1 MLNRNF
7 YEKISGMI
15 KDKVAIVTGASSGIG
30 YATALA
36 LSKAGAKVAIGA
48 RRTDKLSELE
58 NEITKNGGEAFSQKL
73 DVTKKSDCD
82 SFFKSVMDKWGQVD
96 VLINNAGLMPLS
108 FVKNLKVDEWD
119 QMIDVNIKGVL
130 YCTAAVIAHMHEK
143 KSGHIIN
150 LSSVA
155 GRVVFPSGSVYCA
168 TKHAVTAFSEG
179 LREEFSTRSNIRV
192 TCIEPGVVSTEL
204 TNTITDESLK
214 SFVENSKKMDSLK
227 PEDIASAIL
236 YAIDAPSHVNVNEV
250 LIRPTTQER

>member
-1 MLNRNF
+1 
-7 YEKISGMI
+7 MI
-15 KDKVAIVTGASSGIG
+15 KDKVIIVTGASSGIG
-30 YATALA
+30 RVTALA
-36 LSKAGAKVAIGA
+36 LSKAGAKIAIGA
-48 RRTDKLSELE
+48 RRTDKLTQLE
-58 NEITKNGGEAFSQKL
+58 DEITKNGGECFSQKL
-73 DVTKKSDCD
+73 DVTKKTDCD
-82 SFFKSVMDKWGQVD
+82 SFVNATIEKWGGVD

-130 YCTAAVIAHMHEK
+130 YSTAAVISHMHGK

-150 LSSVA
+150 ISSVA

-192 TCIEPGVVSTEL
+192 TCIEPGVVATEL

-214 SFVENSKKMDSLK
+214 SFVENSKKMDSLN
-227 PEDIASAIL
+227 PEDIANAIL
-236 YAIDAPSHVNVNEV
+236 YAIDAPNHVNVNEV